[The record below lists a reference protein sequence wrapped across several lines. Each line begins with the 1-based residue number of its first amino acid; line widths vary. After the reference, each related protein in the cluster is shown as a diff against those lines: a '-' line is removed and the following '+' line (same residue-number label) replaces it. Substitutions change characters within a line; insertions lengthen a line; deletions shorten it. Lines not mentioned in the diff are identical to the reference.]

1 MVRGGD
7 GGSLCSLFR
16 DYVLFGT
23 PQTRA
28 VSLPKLSVPV
38 LAQSMTTSALLF
50 SLPHTT
56 STRSAYI
63 LLAKLIPLLTLHGSF
78 SMCLLPLQC
87 IVLVAAEQTSRLCL
101 LADRARCYEDG
112 LGTRGLHRRSH

>member
-1 MVRGGD
+1 MARGGE
-7 GGSLCSLFR
+7 GGSLCSLFSV
-16 DYVLFGT
+16 YVLVDGWMWNVKT

-28 VSLPKLSVPV
+28 VSLAKLSVPV
-38 LAQSMTTSALLF
+38 LAKSMTGWPMSLLLF
-50 SLPHTT
+50 SLPHTS

-63 LLAKLIPLLTLHGSF
+63 LLAKLIPLLSLHGSF

-101 LADRARCYEDG
+101 LADRA
-112 LGTRGLHRRSH
+112 